1 MEVET
6 LIADTINNN
15 PIKIKFRGK
24 DMEIPRPTLG
34 TLVEVSKHIA
44 KLPEFDVKTE
54 TAVAVQQTLSIAKDC
69 GKIAEILAIMILG
82 KKNMTKELR
91 ICGITVRKVD
101 RVKKLAAEIEDMTSQ
116 EIAEIMVAIFSSMDC
131 ARAPLYAHSAGR
143 HAHLRQHAE
152 GHGGGSAHGLEARR
166 AVLPLCREHG
176 MSVAHLENVPVHAN

>member
-82 KKNMTKELR
+82 KKNMTKEVR

-116 EIAEIMVAIFSSMDC
+116 EIAEVMVAIFSSMDC
-131 ARAPLYAHSAGR
+131 GFFLGIITSLQGINMLKKTTTETTASGQPS
-143 HAHLRQHAE
+143 QV
-152 GHGGGSAHGLEARR
+152 S
-166 AVLPLCREHG
+166 
-176 MSVAHLENVPVHAN
+176 